1 MTFAFKKITSVMAVT
16 VLAAG
21 LCTTAAA
28 ESALVSNG
36 STSMP
41 VQSYI
46 PFNGGIDLNTNHLL
60 KRGIANY
67 MEGDYRTAAMLLHRA
82 LRTNPSEGFANYY
95 MGLTKAKI
103 GNHRDAIKYLA
114 RANRVFANAP
124 NSYAALGQSYAEL
137 GQVDKAQKVLANL
150 ERVKTCD
157 IGCASASEVEAA
169 KLLIK
174 RAIGQ
179 L

>member
-1 MTFAFKKITSVMAVT
+1 MTYSIKLIASAFAVT
-16 VLAAG
+16 FLTVS
-21 LCTTAAA
+21 LCSTATA
-28 ESALVSNG
+28 ESALVANG
-36 STSMP
+36 ETAMP
-41 VQSYI
+41 VQSFI
-46 PFNGGIDLNTNHLL
+46 PMKGGIDLNSNHLL

-67 MEGDYRTAAMLLHRA
+67 MEGDYSTAAMLLHRA

-124 NSYAALGQSYAEL
+124 NSYVALGQSYAEL
-137 GQVDKAQKVLANL
+137 GQVDKAQKVLTNL
-150 ERVKTCD
+150 ERVKTCNV
-157 IGCASASEVEAA
+157 GCASASEVEAA

-174 RAIGQ
+174 RAIGK
-179 L
+179 